1 MSGKRRSAWQRW
13 VALAPL
19 LLLVVSLP
27 SQLML
32 RCRIDGSLRASC
44 CCPDEAERDLSPT
57 PTVRPQ
63 SCCDQEATAHEA
75 RLMEPAP
82 TPYSNVLIPTSVRAT
97 FPFAAPEA
105 RALPR
110 AFQQAGRA
118 RQGPPLVLL
127 KQSFLI

>member
-1 MSGKRRSAWQRW
+1 MSGNRRSAWQRL

-32 RCRIDGSLRASC
+32 RCRIDGQLRASC
-44 CCPDEAERDLSPT
+44 CCPDEGERDVSTT

-63 SCCDQEATAHEA
+63 SCCDQETTAHEA
-75 RLMEPAP
+75 RLMELAP
-82 TPYSNVLIPTSVRAT
+82 SPYSNVVLPSARAT
-97 FPFAAPEA
+97 SPFAAPESL
-105 RALPR
+105 ALPR
-110 AFQQAGRA
+110 AFQHGGPA
-118 RQGPPLVLL
+118 REGPPLVLL